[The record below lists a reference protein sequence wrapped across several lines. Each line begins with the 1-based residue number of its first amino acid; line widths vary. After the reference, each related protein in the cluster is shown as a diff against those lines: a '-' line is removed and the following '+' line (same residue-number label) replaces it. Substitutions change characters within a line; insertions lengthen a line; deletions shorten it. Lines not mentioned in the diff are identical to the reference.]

1 MNVFKVII
9 LLIRNLS
16 NIFMLENDLNIVIY
30 VDYSNIH

>member
-1 MNVFKVII
+1 MNVFMVII

-16 NIFMLENDLNIVIY
+16 NIFMLENDLIIVIY